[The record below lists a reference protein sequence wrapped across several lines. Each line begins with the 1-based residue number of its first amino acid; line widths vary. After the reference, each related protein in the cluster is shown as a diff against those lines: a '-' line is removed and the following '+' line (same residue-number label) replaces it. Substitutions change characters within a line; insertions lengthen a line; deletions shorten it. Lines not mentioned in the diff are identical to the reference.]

1 MLARLVMAVFLS
13 TLIPAPNPR
22 LPSAPKQVRFVVWDH
37 THNGHPMAS
46 GFTYATV
53 LPVVSHA
60 TIPLGTLVRLRLGPA
75 SVDAIVLDNEVP
87 ARSTLALSPLLARH
101 LGVLPDTAPWVTLE
115 IIGHE
120 PRSRWIH
127 AIGALTP
134 PV

>member
-1 MLARLVMAVFLS
+1 
-13 TLIPAPNPR
+13 
-22 LPSAPKQVRFVVWDH
+22 VVWDH
-37 THNGHPMAS
+37 THNGHLMAS
-46 GFTYATV
+46 GLTYATV

-60 TIPLGTLVRLRLGPA
+60 SIPLGSLVRLRLGPA

-87 ARSTLALSPLLARH
+87 ARTTLVISPLLVRH

-115 IIGHE
+115 VIGHE

-134 PV
+134 PA